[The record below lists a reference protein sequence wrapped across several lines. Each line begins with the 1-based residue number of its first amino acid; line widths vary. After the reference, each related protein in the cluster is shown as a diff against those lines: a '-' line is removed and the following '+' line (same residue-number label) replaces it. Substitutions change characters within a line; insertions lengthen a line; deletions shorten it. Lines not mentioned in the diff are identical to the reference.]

1 MAIPLDEDDDV
12 SEAGVLDVDDAAIE
26 DIAAEEFVPDV
37 GFGFFELLLPPQAV
51 NTITMPTARP

>member
-1 MAIPLDEDDDV
+1 MAIPLDEDDEV
-12 SEAGVLDVDDAAIE
+12 ATEAGVLDDAAIE

-51 NTITMPTARP
+51 KSITMPAARP